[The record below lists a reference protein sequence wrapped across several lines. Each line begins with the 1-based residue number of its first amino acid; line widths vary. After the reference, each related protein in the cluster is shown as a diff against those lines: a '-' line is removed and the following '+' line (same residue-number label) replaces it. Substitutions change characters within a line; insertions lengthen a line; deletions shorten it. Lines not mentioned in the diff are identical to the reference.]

1 MPLLHWLNKD
11 TATKA
16 AARSDYRLLQHA
28 PELSYGDS
36 NNENLLIQGD
46 NLEAL
51 KALLP
56 FYAGKVKCMYIDP
69 PFNTKQAFA
78 EYDDNLEHS
87 IWLGMLFP
95 RLELLHQLLSED
107 GTIAVH
113 IGDDELAYLITIL
126 DEIFGRK
133 NRVSLCTFKQGA
145 ATGHKAINPG
155 LVTVTNY
162 IAIYSKNKS
171 DWKPNRIFTEKK
183 RDSRYSRFI
192 KNVSD
197 HYSKW
202 DFSTLS
208 SAFSDY
214 MEVSIKDLKSMLGEE
229 YELKLN
235 EFVLKNSNSVIRTA
249 RPDYNAV
256 GEEVRRAIDTSVD
269 NRGEVIFHPRE
280 NHPDMYFINGER
292 ILFYRSKLKEIDGE
306 LVSGEPLTNL
316 WDDLLS
322 NNLHNEG
329 GVKFPKNKKP
339 ENLIKRVI
347 ELSTDEGDIVLDSF
361 LGSGTT
367 AAVAQKLNRRYI
379 GIEIGDHAQT
389 HCQPRLRKVVDGEQG
404 GISKVVNWQGGGGFR
419 FCKLGP
425 AVFDEFGQLNRE
437 IKFPT
442 LAAHIWYIETRKP
455 QAQMPQDESASPLIG
470 IHNGTAY
477 YLLYNGILGDKRPQG
492 GNVLTTKVL
501 SLLPTFDGPK
511 VIYGETTRLGE
522 ARLKQ
527 QQISFKQIPYDVKA
541 L

>member
-56 FYAGKVKCMYIDP
+56 FYAGKVKCIYVDP
-69 PFNTKQAFA
+69 PFNTEQAF
-78 EYDDNLEHS
+78 EHYDDNVEHS
-87 IWLGMLFP
+87 VWLSLLYP
-95 RLELLHQLLSED
+95 RLELLRELLSED
-107 GTIAVH
+107 GVIFLH
-113 IGDDELAYLITIL
+113 IDDNQLGYVLVIM

-133 NRVSLCTFKQGA
+133 NKTHVVAFKQGS

-155 LVTVTNY
+155 MVNTCNFILSY
-162 IAIYSKNKS
+162 AKNKS
-171 DWKPNRIFTEKK
+171 QWKPNRVFTERL
-183 RDSRYSRFI
+183 RDSRYNQFI
-192 KNVSD
+192 INHDAS
-197 HYSKW
+197 YSEWKLQP
-202 DFSTLS
+202 LS
-208 SAFSDY
+208 EAFADSLGVPKREAKKLLGDSY
-214 MEVSIKDLKSMLGEE
+214 EVKIT
-229 YELKLN
+229 
-235 EFVLKNSNSVIRTA
+235 EFVTENCHRVVQSV
-249 RPDYNAV
+249 RPDYGNV
-256 GEEVRRAIDTSVD
+256 GGDVKKAIDISKARPEEVILLERLAHS
-269 NRGEVIFHPRE
+269 
-280 NHPDMYFINGER
+280 DMYFKGGQRWI
-292 ILFYRSKLKEIDGE
+292 FYREKLRNIGGK
-306 LVSGEPLTNL
+306 LVTGEPLTTF
-316 WDDLLS
+316 WQDVLS
-322 NNLHNEG
+322 NNLHKEG
-329 GVKFPKNKKP
+329 DVIFPKSKKP

-437 IKFPT
+437 IEFPT
-442 LAAHIWYIETRKP
+442 LAAHIWYIETHQP
-455 QAQMPQDESASPLIG
+455 QTQLPQGGSASPLIG

-501 SLLPTFDGPK
+501 SLLPSFDGPK